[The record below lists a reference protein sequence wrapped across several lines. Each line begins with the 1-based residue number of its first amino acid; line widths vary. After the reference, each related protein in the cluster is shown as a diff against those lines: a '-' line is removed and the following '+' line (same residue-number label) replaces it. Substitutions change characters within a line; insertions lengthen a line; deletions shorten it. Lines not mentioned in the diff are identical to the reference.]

1 VATALLAVLVVG
13 RSVALPLVLGAVAM
27 AVSYLLTG
35 PDAALQAQL
44 GAALVPAMVTILIV
58 SVFAKLIPGR
68 GDTMED
74 AAEEPEPIRV
84 GRP

>member
-1 VATALLAVLVVG
+1 
-13 RSVALPLVLGAVAM
+13 M

-58 SVFAKLIPGR
+58 SVFANLFPER
-68 GDTMED
+68 GETMED
-74 AAEEPEPIRV
+74 AAEEPEPIQV